1 MSRRLG
7 RAERWPLACR
17 DQCVPPKPVLM
28 ERGKSSRMTHSFKL
42 SRRIARLRAFVAV
55 VLLFTLSG
63 CGGTDSFNPDPST
76 LADPADEG
84 IALDGPVLPA
94 EAPPV
99 EAPPVTAL
107 PLASISYAG
116 GIPFGNFAQPTSEF
130 GSVFNGAQR
139 NIYPQYLLR
148 ELAAIKARGGKV
160 ALKLSYGDRYV
171 KDGDGNF
178 SLSKW
183 KNRVDQFKGVNFSS
197 YIEDGTI
204 IGHYLIDEPQDKA
217 NWNGRPIPQSTLE
230 EMARYSK
237 DRWPKMVTIVRT
249 WPDYLDDWSGSY
261 RYLDAAWAQYAAN
274 RWPNAD
280 AFLRENVSKAKNRGL
295 ALIVGLNVLDG
306 SPTKGKM
313 SASQVKSYGS
323 ALLGDSYPCAF
334 ISWKYR
340 DEYLSSSVKDA
351 MRYLR
356 GKAENRSF
364 KSCRGS

>member
-1 MSRRLG
+1 
-7 RAERWPLACR
+7 
-17 DQCVPPKPVLM
+17 
-28 ERGKSSRMTHSFKL
+28 MTYTFKL
-42 SRRIARLRAFVAV
+42 SRRIARLRAP
-55 VLLFTLSG
+55 LFTAL
-63 CGGTDSFNPDPST
+63 
-76 LADPADEG
+76 L
-84 IALDGPVLPA
+84 IALTGCDNARSFDPDVAGPGSPIDN
-94 EAPPV
+94 
-99 EAPPVTAL
+99 
-107 PLASISYAG
+107 SIPSSSFAG
-116 GIPFGNFAQPTSEF
+116 GIPFGTFALPSTALGDRFS
-130 GSVFNGAQR
+130 GAQR
-139 NIYPQYLLR
+139 NIYPQYLLG
-148 ELAAIKARGGKV
+148 ELADIKARGGKV

-171 KDGDGNF
+171 KDDDGNF